1 MQITK
6 ARLKQIIQEEFARME
21 EITIAARPSTE
32 PITVHY
38 THHEEASMG
47 QISEDG
53 HTDVSSA
60 IRSMKLIIEDAGQIL
75 EGLMQI
81 SKEGELP
88 SWWMN
93 KVAVA
98 KKDLNSCRDYFLVSE
113 EKRKKFPDLTGDG
126 KVTQADILKG
136 RGVIDEQESQIS
148 DEEFQDLYKKLLDD
162 IKNSDRLKT
171 DDGVKYKLEFDRILR
186 DSDLGKRF
194 KSITIAAYD
203 KVGDDAREAMPKGSS
218 VPPRENAYGSAYG
231 APSTSYGPYGESQ
244 SLSDDL
250 LETLIRKQ
258 LQKKTKISEALSLH
272 IKEGVGI
279 ERNIFRPGSDS
290 YFALISEAR
299 RQYKNGD
306 YSPINE
312 EEAELLESDV
322 GEFGIF
328 EGEKVPLDFPMINEA
343 EYKGKKVKIGKPT
356 KNTGGGKKYKV
367 FVRNPKTG
375 NVKKITYGDSKGGLK
390 GNWNNAEARAS
401 FAARHNCAD
410 KKDRTKA
417 GYWACRAHKH
427 FGKNVPGRFW

>member
-6 ARLKQIIQEEFARME
+6 ARLKQIIQEEFQRMNE
-21 EITIAARPSTE
+21 VGIALPGQPSD
-32 PITVHY
+32 VHVDDISNK
-38 THHEEASMG
+38 ADMG
-47 QISEDG
+47 EISEDG
-53 HTDVSSA
+53 HTDVKSA
-60 IRSMKLIIEDAGQIL
+60 VRSMKLIIEDASQIL
-75 EGLMQI
+75 EGLMQTP
-81 SKEGELP
+81 EGAELP

-93 KVAVA
+93 KIAVA

-113 EKRKKFPDLTGDG
+113 EAKPDFLDLDKDGDKEESMKKAAKEAEQQNESLSSEGIKKPRLTPKEDFRKLYNNMKDDIFRSDLD
-126 KVTQADILKG
+126 KDIKTKI
-136 RGVIDEQESQIS
+136 REI
-148 DEEFQDLYKKLLDD
+148 
-162 IKNSDRLKT
+162 IKNSD
-171 DDGVKYKLEFDRILR
+171 
-186 DSDLGKRF
+186 LGKEF
-194 KSITIAAYD
+194 EPQAMITDPEAVAAV
-203 KVGDDAREAMPKGSS
+203 KR
-218 VPPRENAYGSAYG
+218 N
-231 APSTSYGPYGESQ
+231 PYGRAYEGTQ
-244 SLSDDL
+244 SPSDDL

-306 YSPINE
+306 YSPLNE
-312 EEAELLESDV
+312 EELELLESDV

-328 EGEKVPLDFPMINEA
+328 EGEKVPLDFPMIVEA
-343 EYKGKKVKIGKPT
+343 EYKGKKVELGKPT
-356 KNTGGGKKYKV
+356 KNTGSGKKYKV

-401 FAARHNCAD
+401 FAARHNCAE

-417 GYWACRAHKH
+417 GYWACRAHKD

>member
-6 ARLKQIIQEEFARME
+6 ARLKQIIQEEFSRMNE
-21 EITIAARPSTE
+21 MGVDIDDAGAKDVTIRQG
-32 PITVHY
+32 
-38 THHEEASMG
+38 ASMG
-47 QISEDG
+47 EISEDG
-53 HTDVSSA
+53 HTDVKSA
-60 IRSMKLIIEDAGQIL
+60 VRSMKLIIEDASQIL
-75 EGLMQI
+75 EGLMQTP
-81 SKEGELP
+81 EGAELP

-113 EKRKKFPDLTGDG
+113 EAKPDFLDLDKDGDKEEPMKKAA
-126 KVTQADILKG
+126 KEA
-136 RGVIDEQESQIS
+136 EQQNESLS
-148 DEEFQDLYKKLLDD
+148 GEEFQILYRKLQDV
-162 IKNSDRLKT
+162 ISNSDLSPTDKLNIKT
-171 DDGVKYKLEFDRILR
+171 ILR
-186 DSDLGKRF
+186 NSDLKDRFEAELKGTLGK
-194 KSITIAAYD
+194 AAEKGD
-203 KVGDDAREAMPKGSS
+203 KMVPRSTPVSTLHPDDNPRSS
-218 VPPRENAYGSAYG
+218 KEFVYVK
-231 APSTSYGPYGESQ
+231 ESQ
-244 SLSDDL
+244 SPSDDL

-290 YFALISEAR
+290 YFALINEAR
-299 RQYKNGD
+299 RQFKNGD
-306 YSPINE
+306 YSPVNE
-312 EEAELLESDV
+312 EELDLLESDV

-328 EGEKVPLDFPMINEA
+328 EGEKVPLDFPMIVEA
-343 EYKGKKVKIGKPT
+343 EYKGKKVELGKPT
-356 KNTGGGKKYKV
+356 KNAGSGKKYKV

-401 FAARHNCAD
+401 FAARHNCAE

-417 GYWACRAHKH
+417 GYWACRAHKD

>member
-1 MQITK
+1 
-6 ARLKQIIQEEFARME
+6 
-21 EITIAARPSTE
+21 
-32 PITVHY
+32 
-38 THHEEASMG
+38 
-47 QISEDG
+47 
-53 HTDVSSA
+53 
-60 IRSMKLIIEDAGQIL
+60 
-75 EGLMQI
+75 MQI

-113 EKRKKFPDLTGDG
+113 EEIKNPGKYKTGMKKGYDKDGDGVPNGADSNPTDGSQNESLSSEDNRITKRKFTD
-126 KVTQADILKG
+126 
-136 RGVIDEQESQIS
+136 QE
-148 DEEFQDLYKKLLDD
+148 FRDLYLKLKND
-162 IKNSDRLKT
+162 IMNHELLHTVDHA
-171 DDGVKYKLEFDRILR
+171 KYKRPIVDFI
-186 DSDLGKRF
+186 DSTDLGKRY
-194 KSITIAAYD
+194 KSITIDAYD

-250 LETLIRKQ
+250 LEALIRKQ

-306 YSPINE
+306 YSPVNE
-312 EEAELLESDV
+312 EETELLESDV

-328 EGEKVPLDFPMINEA
+328 EGEKVPLDFPMLQEA
-343 EYKGKKVKIGKPT
+343 EYDGRKVELGKPT
-356 KNTGGGKKYKV
+356 KNTESGKKYKV

-375 NVKKITYGDSKGGLK
+375 NVSKITYGDSKGGLK
-390 GNWNNAEARAS
+390 GNWNSEEARAS
-401 FAARHNCAD
+401 FAARHNCA
-410 KKDRTKA
+410 KKSKNPNRRMTA
-417 GYWACRAHKH
+417 GYWACRAHKD

>member
-6 ARLKQIIQEEFARME
+6 ARLKQIIQEEFSRMNE
-21 EITIAARPSTE
+21 VGIALPGQPSD
-32 PITVHY
+32 VHVDDISNK
-38 THHEEASMG
+38 ADMG

-60 IRSMKLIIEDAGQIL
+60 VRSMKLIIEDASQIL
-75 EGLMQI
+75 EGLMQM

-113 EKRKKFPDLTGDG
+113 EAKPDFLDLDKDGDKEEPMKKAA
-126 KVTQADILKG
+126 KEA
-136 RGVIDEQESQIS
+136 EQQNE
-148 DEEFQDLYKKLLDD
+148 
-162 IKNSDRLKT
+162 
-171 DDGVKYKLEFDRILR
+171 
-186 DSDLGKRF
+186 
-194 KSITIAAYD
+194 
-203 KVGDDAREAMPKGSS
+203 
-218 VPPRENAYGSAYG
+218 
-231 APSTSYGPYGESQ
+231 

-299 RQYKNGD
+299 RQYKNGE
-306 YSPINE
+306 YSPVNE
-312 EEAELLESDV
+312 EELELLESDV

-328 EGEKVPLDFPMINEA
+328 EGEEVPLDFPMIVEA
-343 EYKGKKVKIGKPT
+343 EYKGKKVELGKPT
-356 KNTGGGKKYKV
+356 KNAGSGKKYKV

-390 GNWNNAEARAS
+390 GNWNNAEARSS
-401 FAARHNCAD
+401 FAARHNCAE

-417 GYWACRAHKH
+417 GYWACRAHKD

>member
-6 ARLKQIIQEEFARME
+6 ARLKQIIQEEFQRMNE
-21 EITIAARPSTE
+21 VGIALPGQPSD
-32 PITVHY
+32 VHVDDISNK
-38 THHEEASMG
+38 ADMG
-47 QISEDG
+47 EISEDG
-53 HTDVSSA
+53 HTDVKSA
-60 IRSMKLIIEDAGQIL
+60 VRSMKLIIEDASQIL
-75 EGLMQI
+75 EGLMQTP
-81 SKEGELP
+81 EGAELP

-93 KVAVA
+93 KIAVA

-113 EKRKKFPDLTGDG
+113 EAKPDFLDLDKDGDKEEPMKKAAKEAEQQNESLSNEGIKKPRLTPKEDFRKLYIDMKDDIFTSDLP
-126 KVTQADILKG
+126 KDIKTKI
-136 RGVIDEQESQIS
+136 REI
-148 DEEFQDLYKKLLDD
+148 
-162 IKNSDRLKT
+162 IKNSD
-171 DDGVKYKLEFDRILR
+171 
-186 DSDLGKRF
+186 LGKEF
-194 KSITIAAYD
+194 EPQAMITDPEAVAAV
-203 KVGDDAREAMPKGSS
+203 KR
-218 VPPRENAYGSAYG
+218 N
-231 APSTSYGPYGESQ
+231 PYGRAYEGTQ
-244 SLSDDL
+244 SPSDDL

-306 YSPINE
+306 YSPVNE
-312 EEAELLESDV
+312 EELELLESDV

-328 EGEKVPLDFPMINEA
+328 EGEKVPLDFPMIVEA
-343 EYKGKKVKIGKPT
+343 EYKGKKVELGKPT
-356 KNTGGGKKYKV
+356 KNTGSGKKYKV

-401 FAARHNCAD
+401 FAARHNCAE

-417 GYWACRAHKH
+417 GYWACRAHKD

>member
-6 ARLKQIIQEEFARME
+6 ARLKQIIQEEFSRMNE
-21 EITIAARPSTE
+21 VGIALPGQPSDVHVDDISNKADMGEIN
-32 PITVHY
+32 
-38 THHEEASMG
+38 
-47 QISEDG
+47 EDG
-53 HTDVSSA
+53 HTDVKSA
-60 IRSMKLIIEDAGQIL
+60 IRSMKLIIEDASQIL
-75 EGLMQI
+75 EGLMQTP
-81 SKEGELP
+81 EGTELP

-113 EKRKKFPDLTGDG
+113 EAKPDFLDLDKDGDKEEPMKKAAKEAEQQNESLSNEGIKKPSLTPKEDFRK
-126 KVTQADILKG
+126 
-136 RGVIDEQESQIS
+136 
-148 DEEFQDLYKKLLDD
+148 LYNNMKDD
-162 IKNSDRLKT
+162 IFRSDLDKDIKT
-171 DDGVKYKLEFDRILR
+171 KIRNIIIN
-186 DSDLGKRF
+186 SDLGKEF
-194 KSITIAAYD
+194 EPQAMITDPEAVEAAKKSRYD
-203 KVGDDAREAMPKGSS
+203 SP
-218 VPPRENAYGSAYG
+218 YLG
-231 APSTSYGPYGESQ
+231 ASKPYQESQ
-244 SLSDDL
+244 SPSDDL

-279 ERNIFRPGSDS
+279 ERNIFRPGSVS

-312 EEAELLESDV
+312 EELELLESNV

-328 EGEKVPLDFPMINEA
+328 EGEKVPLDFPTLME
-343 EYKGKKVKIGKPT
+343 EKDPPIGKPT
-356 KNTGGGKKYKV
+356 KNTGSGKKYKV

-375 NVKKITYGDSKGGLK
+375 KIKKITYGDSKGGLK

-401 FAARHNCAD
+401 FAARHNCAE
-410 KKDRTKA
+410 KSKNPNRRLTA
-417 GYWACRAHKH
+417 GYWACRAHKD

>member
-32 PITVHY
+32 PITVNY
-38 THHEEASMG
+38 TPHEEAAMG
-47 QISEDG
+47 EISEDG
-53 HTDVSSA
+53 HTDVNSA
-60 IRSMKLIIEDAGQIL
+60 VRSMKLIIEDASQIL
-75 EGLMQI
+75 EGLMQMPE
-81 SKEGELP
+81 SGELP

-113 EKRKKFPDLTGDG
+113 EKKEALDPVGKEDDDINNDG
-126 KVTQADILKG
+126 KVD
-136 RGVIDEQESQIS
+136 S
-148 DEEFQDLYKKLLDD
+148 
-162 IKNSDRLKT
+162 T
-171 DDGVKYKLEFDRILR
+171 DDYLKNRRKKIAQAMKNE
-186 DSDLGKRF
+186 
-194 KSITIAAYD
+194 SI
-203 KVGDDAREAMPKGSS
+203 
-218 VPPRENAYGSAYG
+218 
-231 APSTSYGPYGESQ
+231 
-244 SLSDDL
+244 SDDL

-299 RQYKNGD
+299 RQYKNGE

-312 EEAELLESDV
+312 EELELLESNV

-328 EGEKVPLDFPMINEA
+328 EGEKVPLDFPMLQEA
-343 EYKGKKVKIGKPT
+343 EYDGRKVELGKPT
-356 KNTGGGKKYKV
+356 KNTESGKKYKV

-375 NVKKITYGDSKGGLK
+375 NVSKITYGDSKGGLK
-390 GNWNNAEARAS
+390 GNWNSEEARAS
-401 FAARHNCAD
+401 FAARHNCAE
-410 KKDRTKA
+410 KSKNRNRRMTA
-417 GYWACRAHKH
+417 GYWACRAHKD

>member
-6 ARLKQIIQEEFARME
+6 ARLKQIIQEEFSRMNE
-21 EITIAARPSTE
+21 
-32 PITVHY
+32 VG
-38 THHEEASMG
+38 MG
-47 QISEDG
+47 EISEDG

-113 EKRKKFPDLTGDG
+113 EEIKNLGKYKPKSYDLDGDG
-126 KVTQADILKG
+126 VPNGADPNPTDGSVK
-136 RGVIDEQESQIS
+136 ESQIS
-148 DEEFQDLYKKLLDD
+148 GEDNRITKREFTDKEFRDLYLKLKSD
-162 IKNSDRLKT
+162 IMKHELLHTVDHA
-171 DDGVKYKLEFDRILR
+171 KYKRPIVDFI
-186 DSDLGKRF
+186 DSTDLGKRF
-194 KSITIAAYD
+194 KEITKGFYD
-203 KVGDDAREAMPKGSS
+203 KVADKGDKM
-218 VPPRENAYGSAYG
+218 VPPSEPTDPAKYNFGTR
-231 APSTSYGPYGESQ
+231 TSVYP
-244 SLSDDL
+244 DDL
-250 LETLIRKQ
+250 LEALIRKQ

-306 YSPINE
+306 YSPVNE
-312 EEAELLESDV
+312 EETELLESDV

-328 EGEKVPLDFPMINEA
+328 EGEKVPLDFPMLQEA
-343 EYKGKKVKIGKPT
+343 EYDGRKVELGKPT
-356 KNTGGGKKYKV
+356 KNTESGKKYKV

-375 NVKKITYGDSKGGLK
+375 NVSKITYGDSKGGLK
-390 GNWNNAEARAS
+390 GNWNSEEARAS
-401 FAARHNCAD
+401 FAARHNCA
-410 KKDRTKA
+410 KKSKNPNRRMTA
-417 GYWACRAHKH
+417 GYWACRAHKD

>member
-6 ARLKQIIQEEFARME
+6 ARLKQIIQEEFSRMNE
-21 EITIAARPSTE
+21 
-32 PITVHY
+32 VG
-38 THHEEASMG
+38 MG
-47 QISEDG
+47 EISEDG

-113 EKRKKFPDLTGDG
+113 EAKPDFLDLDKDGDKKEPMKKAAKEAGQQNESLSGEDNRVTKREFT
-126 KVTQADILKG
+126 
-136 RGVIDEQESQIS
+136 
-148 DEEFQDLYKKLLDD
+148 DEEFRELYLKLKND
-162 IKNSDRLKT
+162 IMNHELLHTVDHA
-171 DDGVKYKLEFDRILR
+171 KYKRPIVDFI
-186 DSDLGKRF
+186 DSTDLGKRY
-194 KSITIAAYD
+194 KSITIDAYD

-299 RQYKNGD
+299 RQYKNGE
-306 YSPINE
+306 YTPINE

-328 EGEKVPLDFPMINEA
+328 EGEKVPLDFPMLQEA
-343 EYKGKKVKIGKPT
+343 EYDGRKVELGKPT
-356 KNTGGGKKYKV
+356 KNTESGKKYKV

-375 NVKKITYGDSKGGLK
+375 NVSKITYGDSKGGLK
-390 GNWNNAEARAS
+390 GNWNSEEARAS
-401 FAARHNCAD
+401 FAARHNCA
-410 KKDRTKA
+410 KKSKNPNRRMTA
-417 GYWACRAHKH
+417 GYWACRAHKD

>member
-6 ARLKQIIQEEFARME
+6 ARLKQIIQEEFSRMNE
-21 EITIAARPSTE
+21 VNVKLDNTSNKTG
-32 PITVHY
+32 
-38 THHEEASMG
+38 MG
-47 QISEDG
+47 EISEDG

-60 IRSMKLIIEDAGQIL
+60 IRSMKLIIEDASEIL

-81 SKEGELP
+81 SKNGELP

-113 EKRKKFPDLTGDG
+113 EEIKNPGKYKTGMKKGYDKDGDG
-126 KVTQADILKG
+126 VPDGAD
-136 RGVIDEQESQIS
+136 
-148 DEEFQDLYKKLLDD
+148 
-162 IKNSDRLKT
+162 KNPT
-171 DDGVKYKLEFDRILR
+171 DG
-186 DSDLGKRF
+186 
-194 KSITIAAYD
+194 SIQ
-203 KVGDDAREAMPKGSS
+203 
-218 VPPRENAYGSAYG
+218 
-231 APSTSYGPYGESQ
+231 ESQ
-244 SLSDDL
+244 SLSGEEFQILYRKLQDVISNSDLSPADKLNIKTILRNSDLKDRFEAELKGTFDQMAKDAKDEMPPMVSSDLPKPETKYDSPYLGGRKSYQESQSPSDDL
-250 LETLIRKQ
+250 LEALIRKQ

-312 EEAELLESDV
+312 EELELLESNV

-328 EGEKVPLDFPMINEA
+328 EGEKVPLDFPTLME
-343 EYKGKKVKIGKPT
+343 EKDPPIGKPT
-356 KNTGGGKKYKV
+356 KNTESGKKYKV

-375 NVKKITYGDSKGGLK
+375 KIKKITYGDNKGGLK

-401 FAARHNCAD
+401 FAARHNCAE
-410 KKDRTKA
+410 KSKNPNRRMTA
-417 GYWACRAHKH
+417 GYWACRAHKD

>member
-1 MQITK
+1 MP
-6 ARLKQIIQEEFARME
+6 AGEEDV
-21 EITIAARPSTE
+21 
-32 PITVHY
+32 TVRSG
-38 THHEEASMG
+38 ASMG
-47 QISEDG
+47 EISEDG

-60 IRSMKLIIEDAGQIL
+60 IRSMKLIIEDAGEIL

-81 SKEGELP
+81 SKNGELP

-113 EKRKKFPDLTGDG
+113 EAKPDFLDLDKDGDKEEPMKKAAKEAEQQNESLSNEGIKKPSLTPKEDFRK
-126 KVTQADILKG
+126 
-136 RGVIDEQESQIS
+136 
-148 DEEFQDLYKKLLDD
+148 LYNNMKDD
-162 IKNSDRLKT
+162 IFRSDLDKDIKT
-171 DDGVKYKLEFDRILR
+171 KIRNIIR
-186 DSDLGKRF
+186 NSDLGKEF
-194 KSITIAAYD
+194 EPQAMITDPEAVEAAKKSRYD
-203 KVGDDAREAMPKGSS
+203 SP
-218 VPPRENAYGSAYG
+218 YLG
-231 APSTSYGPYGESQ
+231 ASKPYQESQ
-244 SLSDDL
+244 SPSDDL

-290 YFALISEAR
+290 YFALINEAR

-312 EEAELLESDV
+312 EELELLESNV

-328 EGEKVPLDFPMINEA
+328 EGEKVPLDFPMIIEA
-343 EYKGKKVKIGKPT
+343 EYKGKKVELGKPT
-356 KNTGGGKKYKV
+356 RGDSKKYKV
-367 FVRNPKTG
+367 YVRNPKTG
-375 NVKKITYGDSKGGLK
+375 NVVQVDYGDKKGGLES
-390 GNWNNAEARAS
+390 NWNNAEARAS
-401 FAARHNCAD
+401 FAARHNCAE

-417 GYWACRAHKH
+417 GYWACRAHKD

>member
-6 ARLKQIIQEEFARME
+6 ARLKQIIQEEFSRMNEVGINVPAGE
-21 EITIAARPSTE
+21 EDV
-32 PITVHY
+32 TVRSG
-38 THHEEASMG
+38 ASMG
-47 QISEDG
+47 EISEDG

-60 IRSMKLIIEDAGQIL
+60 IRSMKLIIEDAGEIL

-81 SKEGELP
+81 SKNGELP

-113 EKRKKFPDLTGDG
+113 EAKPDFLDLDKDGDKEEPMKKAAKEAEQQNESLSNEGIKKPSLTPKEDFRK
-126 KVTQADILKG
+126 
-136 RGVIDEQESQIS
+136 
-148 DEEFQDLYKKLLDD
+148 LYNNMKDD
-162 IKNSDRLKT
+162 IFRSDLDKDIKT
-171 DDGVKYKLEFDRILR
+171 KIRNIIR
-186 DSDLGKRF
+186 NSDLGKEF
-194 KSITIAAYD
+194 EPQAMITDPEAVEAAKKSRYD
-203 KVGDDAREAMPKGSS
+203 SP
-218 VPPRENAYGSAYG
+218 YLG
-231 APSTSYGPYGESQ
+231 ASKPYQESQ
-244 SLSDDL
+244 SPSDDL

-290 YFALISEAR
+290 YFALINEAR

-312 EEAELLESDV
+312 EELELLESNV

-328 EGEKVPLDFPMINEA
+328 EGEKVPLDFPMIIEA
-343 EYKGKKVKIGKPT
+343 EYKGKKVELGKPT
-356 KNTGGGKKYKV
+356 RGDSKKYKV
-367 FVRNPKTG
+367 YVRNPKTG
-375 NVKKITYGDSKGGLK
+375 NVVQVDYGDKKGGLES
-390 GNWNNAEARAS
+390 NWNNAEARAS
-401 FAARHNCAD
+401 FAARHNCAE

-417 GYWACRAHKH
+417 GYWACRAHKD

>member
-6 ARLKQIIQEEFARME
+6 ARLKQIIQEEFSRMN
-21 EITIAARPSTE
+21 EISSE
-32 PITVHY
+32 PIHIDVNSS
-38 THHEEASMG
+38 EEASMG
-47 QISEDG
+47 EISEDG

-60 IRSMKLIIEDAGQIL
+60 IRSMKLIIEDASEIL

-81 SKEGELP
+81 SKNGELP

-113 EKRKKFPDLTGDG
+113 EAKPDFLDLDKDGDKEEPMKKAA
-126 KVTQADILKG
+126 KEA
-136 RGVIDEQESQIS
+136 EQQNE
-148 DEEFQDLYKKLLDD
+148 
-162 IKNSDRLKT
+162 
-171 DDGVKYKLEFDRILR
+171 
-186 DSDLGKRF
+186 
-194 KSITIAAYD
+194 
-203 KVGDDAREAMPKGSS
+203 
-218 VPPRENAYGSAYG
+218 
-231 APSTSYGPYGESQ
+231 

-250 LETLIRKQ
+250 LEALIRKQ

-312 EEAELLESDV
+312 EELELLESNV
-322 GEFGIF
+322 GEFGVY
-328 EGEKVPLDFPMINEA
+328 EGEKVPLDFPMIAEA
-343 EYKGKKVKIGKPT
+343 EYKGKKVELGKPT
-356 KNTGGGKKYKV
+356 RGDSKKYKV
-367 FVRNPKTG
+367 YVRNPKTG
-375 NVKKITYGDSKGGLK
+375 NVVQVNYGDKKGGLES
-390 GNWNNAEARAS
+390 NWNNAEARAS
-401 FAARHNCAD
+401 FAARHNCAE

-417 GYWACRAHKH
+417 GYWACRAHKD

>member
-6 ARLKQIIQEEFARME
+6 ARLKQIIQEEFSRMN
-21 EITIAARPSTE
+21 EISSE
-32 PITVHY
+32 PVHIDVNSNE
-38 THHEEASMG
+38 TDMG
-47 QISEDG
+47 RISEDG

-60 IRSMKLIIEDAGQIL
+60 IRSMKLIIEDASEIL

-81 SKEGELP
+81 SKNGELP

-113 EKRKKFPDLTGDG
+113 EAKPDFLDLDKDG
-126 KVTQADILKG
+126 
-136 RGVIDEQESQIS
+136 
-148 DEEFQDLYKKLLDD
+148 DEEEPMKKAAKEAEQQNESLSNEGIKKPSLTPKEDFRKLYNNMKDD
-162 IKNSDRLKT
+162 IFRSDLDKDIKT
-171 DDGVKYKLEFDRILR
+171 KIRNIIIN
-186 DSDLGKRF
+186 SDLGKEF
-194 KSITIAAYD
+194 EPQAMITDPEAVEAAKKSRYD
-203 KVGDDAREAMPKGSS
+203 SP
-218 VPPRENAYGSAYG
+218 YLG
-231 APSTSYGPYGESQ
+231 ASKPYQESQ
-244 SLSDDL
+244 SPSDDL

-272 IKEGVGI
+272 IKKGVGI

-312 EEAELLESDV
+312 EELELLESNV

-328 EGEKVPLDFPMINEA
+328 EGEKVPLDFPMYVDDVLE
-343 EYKGKKVKIGKPT
+343 ERRKRRKTKKKKTPPIGKPT
-356 KNTGGGKKYKV
+356 KNTESGKKYKV
-367 FVRNPKTG
+367 FVRDPKTG
-375 NVKKITYGDSKGGLK
+375 NVRKITYGDSKGGLK

-401 FAARHNCAD
+401 FAARHNCAE
-410 KKDRTKA
+410 KSENPNRRLTA
-417 GYWACRAHKH
+417 GYWACRAHKD

>member
-6 ARLKQIIQEEFARME
+6 ARLKQIIQEEFSRMNEVGINVPAGE
-21 EITIAARPSTE
+21 EDV
-32 PITVHY
+32 TVRSG
-38 THHEEASMG
+38 ASMG
-47 QISEDG
+47 EISEDG

-60 IRSMKLIIEDAGQIL
+60 IRSMKLIIEDAGEIL

-81 SKEGELP
+81 SKNGELP

-113 EKRKKFPDLTGDG
+113 EAKPDFLDLDKDGDKEEPMKKAAKEAEQQNESLSNEGIKKPSLTPKEDFRK
-126 KVTQADILKG
+126 
-136 RGVIDEQESQIS
+136 
-148 DEEFQDLYKKLLDD
+148 LYNNMKDD
-162 IKNSDRLKT
+162 IFRSDLDKDIKT
-171 DDGVKYKLEFDRILR
+171 KIRNIIR
-186 DSDLGKRF
+186 NSDLGKEF
-194 KSITIAAYD
+194 EPQAMITDPEAVEAAKKSRYD
-203 KVGDDAREAMPKGSS
+203 SP
-218 VPPRENAYGSAYG
+218 YLG
-231 APSTSYGPYGESQ
+231 ASKPYQESQ
-244 SLSDDL
+244 SPSDDL

-290 YFALISEAR
+290 YFALINEAR

-312 EEAELLESDV
+312 EELELLESNV

-328 EGEKVPLDFPMINEA
+328 EGEKVPLDFPTLME
-343 EYKGKKVKIGKPT
+343 EKDPPIGKPT
-356 KNTGGGKKYKV
+356 KNTGSGKKYKV

-375 NVKKITYGDSKGGLK
+375 KIKKITYGDNKGGLK

-401 FAARHNCAD
+401 FAARHNCAE
-410 KKDRTKA
+410 KSKNPNRRLTA
-417 GYWACRAHKH
+417 GYWACRAHKD

>member
-6 ARLKQIIQEEFARME
+6 ARLKQIIQEEFSRMNE
-21 EITIAARPSTE
+21 VNVKLDNTSNETG
-32 PITVHY
+32 
-38 THHEEASMG
+38 MG
-47 QISEDG
+47 EISEDG

-60 IRSMKLIIEDAGQIL
+60 IRSMKLIIEDAGEIL

-81 SKEGELP
+81 SKNGELP

-113 EKRKKFPDLTGDG
+113 EAKPDFLDLDKDGDKEEPMKKAAKEAEQQNESLSNEGIKKPSLTPKEDFRKLYNNMKDDIFRSDLDKDIKT
-126 KVTQADILKG
+126 KIRNIIITSYPQKEFEPQAMITDPEAVEAAKKSRYG
-136 RGVIDEQESQIS
+136 SRGLGPSRSTPYQESQS
-148 DEEFQDLYKKLLDD
+148 
-162 IKNSDRLKT
+162 
-171 DDGVKYKLEFDRILR
+171 
-186 DSDLGKRF
+186 
-194 KSITIAAYD
+194 
-203 KVGDDAREAMPKGSS
+203 P
-218 VPPRENAYGSAYG
+218 
-231 APSTSYGPYGESQ
+231 
-244 SLSDDL
+244 SDDL

-312 EEAELLESDV
+312 EELELLESNV

-328 EGEKVPLDFPMINEA
+328 EGEKVPLDFPTLME
-343 EYKGKKVKIGKPT
+343 EKDPPIGKPT
-356 KNTGGGKKYKV
+356 KNTGSGKKYKV

-375 NVKKITYGDSKGGLK
+375 KIKKITYGDSKGGLK

-401 FAARHNCAD
+401 FAARHNCAE
-410 KKDRTKA
+410 KSKNPNRRLTA
-417 GYWACRAHKH
+417 GYWACRAHKD

>member
-6 ARLKQIIQEEFARME
+6 ARLKQIIQEEFSRMNE
-21 EITIAARPSTE
+21 VNVKLDNTSNETG
-32 PITVHY
+32 
-38 THHEEASMG
+38 MG
-47 QISEDG
+47 EISEDG

-60 IRSMKLIIEDAGQIL
+60 IRSMKLIIEDASEIL

-81 SKEGELP
+81 SKNGELP

-113 EKRKKFPDLTGDG
+113 GKKEKFPDLTGDG

-136 RGVIDEQESQIS
+136 RGVIDEQESEIS

-162 IKNSDRLKT
+162 IKNSDRLST
-171 DDGVKYKLEFDRILR
+171 DDGAKYELEILRILR
-186 DSDLGKRF
+186 NSDLGKRF
-194 KSITIAAYD
+194 QSMVKSGFHQMAQDAKDKMPPMVDPDLPPAETRYD
-203 KVGDDAREAMPKGSS
+203 SPYLGGRK
-218 VPPRENAYGSAYG
+218 
-231 APSTSYGPYGESQ
+231 SYQESQ
-244 SLSDDL
+244 SPSDDL

-312 EEAELLESDV
+312 EELELLESNV

-328 EGEKVPLDFPMINEA
+328 EGEKVPLDFPTLME
-343 EYKGKKVKIGKPT
+343 EKDPPIGKPT
-356 KNTGGGKKYKV
+356 KNTESGKKYKV

-375 NVKKITYGDSKGGLK
+375 KIKKITYGDSKGGLK

-401 FAARHNCAD
+401 FAARHNCAE
-410 KKDRTKA
+410 KSKNPNRRLTA
-417 GYWACRAHKH
+417 GYWACRAHKD